1 MSLSEQNLIDCTK
14 SYGNT
19 GCHGGWMDNA
29 FKYVRDNEGI
39 DSEAAYPYYARDLGY
54 CIFEQSTM
62 QLQQLVRIID
72 Q

>member
-1 MSLSEQNLIDCTK
+1 
-14 SYGNT
+14 
-19 GCHGGWMDNA
+19 MDNA